1 MQSKPIASALEN
13 LQQEFD
19 EQASAKAE
27 GRPKR
32 PKRLRTKDDMRRE
45 KEELYQ
51 KYLDEIDQLLDA
63 YYKVMK
69 RKDAVSIGGLYARH
83 SSRFQD
89 SIIDQIRVILED
101 AVRKMIFIPREYVCF
116 DIATRG
122 CKERRPGLIALKRLV
137 ADNKVQTVMAF
148 ATSRLYRRTYRT
160 LQFVEEELVERGIR
174 GIFVKSGIDTHEGDQ
189 WRTLLHSL
197 ASNDEAQVRL
207 SVAHIQ
213 ASQEGLFVRRM
224 VHGSL
229 SLGFTGEIVEGEFT
243 RRQRPRRKIVIDP
256 ETARWIVRMYYWY
269 VVEGLSIPAIARRL
283 NSDPDAPAPEKSTTG
298 LWTRAT
304 VIRHLENAEYRGRW
318 RYGAKETKWLSKK
331 DYPVQVPRN
340 AALKEG
346 QFEELRIVPDDCWYT
361 AQQRLN
367 DEHGESGRKPKRGE
381 RKASPNFLRQLFLC
395 PAHQRKLVVGGAKGC
410 VLLCPTCR
418 FVEAY
423 ERPLFTHLNREL
435 ALRLTCETLIEWLE
449 PTEDLVCSIID
460 TCKRESTS
468 LNQAN
473 PESLQVMQAQLKT
486 LGSTIE
492 FNRRNPGI
500 TPEEQLRTEAVL
512 KDLRC
517 DQNELLARLRS
528 VEAAMTATDRVPNR
542 DTVIEFLES
551 TREQLRLC
559 LTTTDETKL
568 RNGRRVVDDLTGGI
582 LALHQMGER
591 TKSKGHLQARF
602 QVDAVAFA
610 VERMTGLRI
619 VESKTARDVV
629 IDFKKPKLI
638 DEQSETAKRLW
649 DQGLLHVDIAKQMGC
664 IPPYVTKLIQHWHD
678 TRGLARPNNKSRRK
692 RLDKK
697 QSKTPLYNMIAN
709 EVVELMK
716 SGLSN
721 LEIARRLKT
730 NDFNVAKAIKWWH
743 EMRCLPVPNATVRR
757 QQKLARAQL
766 MLDEG
771 KLIKDIAK
779 ELGYSPRGLKLALDK
794 DAADH
799 GRDISDVR
807 QRRGNAKSGETANG
821 GRTQPDTDAA

>member
-1 MQSKPIASALEN
+1 M
-13 LQQEFD
+13 
-19 EQASAKAE
+19 
-27 GRPKR
+27 
-32 PKRLRTKDDMRRE
+32 
-45 KEELYQ
+45 YQ
-51 KYLDEIDQLLDA
+51 KYLDEIDVLLNA
-63 YYKVMK
+63 YYEVMK

-89 SIIDQIRVILED
+89 SIIDQIRVILEE
-101 AVRKMIFIPREYVCF
+101 AVRKKIFIPRECVCF

-122 CKERRPGLIALKRLV
+122 CKERRPGLIKLKKLV
-137 ADNKVQTVMAF
+137 AENKVQTVMAF

-174 GIFVKSGIDTHEGDQ
+174 GIFVKSNIDTHEGDQ

-197 ASNDEAQVRL
+197 ASNDEAQVRF
-207 SVAHIQ
+207 SVAHIL

-224 VHGSL
+224 VHRTL

-243 RRQRPRRKIVIDP
+243 RRQRPRRMIVIDP
-256 ETARWIVRMYYWY
+256 ETAWWIVQIYYWY
-269 VVEGLSIPAIARRL
+269 VFEGLSVPVIARRL
-283 NSDPDAPAPEKSTTG
+283 NADPNAPAPEKSTTG

-304 VIRHLENAEYRGRW
+304 VISHLENAEYRGWW

-331 DYPVQVPRN
+331 DYPVQVPRD

-346 QFEELRIVPDDCWYT
+346 QFEELRIVPDDCWYA
-361 AQQRLN
+361 AQKRLN
-367 DEHGESGRKPKRGE
+367 DEHGESGRKPKRGD

-395 PAHQRKLVVGGAKGC
+395 PVHQRKLVVGGAKGC

-418 FVEAY
+418 FVEAN

-435 ALRLTCETLIEWLE
+435 ALRLTCEKLIEWLE
-449 PTEDLVCSIID
+449 PIDDLVDSIIG
-460 TCKRESTS
+460 TCEQESSS
-468 LNQAN
+468 LSNAN
-473 PESLQVMQAQLKT
+473 PESLQLLRGQLDT
-486 LGSTIE
+486 LTSTID

-512 KDLRC
+512 NDLRC
-517 DQNELLARLRS
+517 DQNEVLARLRS
-528 VEAAMTATDRVPNR
+528 VEAALTATDRVPNR

-582 LALHQMGER
+582 LSLHQMGER
-591 TKSKGHLQARF
+591 EKSKDHLQARL
-602 QVDAVAFA
+602 QIDTIVFA
-610 VERMTGLRI
+610 VERLTGLRI

-638 DEQSETAKRLW
+638 DEQSEIAKRLW

-664 IPPYVTKLIQHWHD
+664 IPPYVTKLIQNWHD
-678 TRGLARPNNKSRRK
+678 SRGLERPNNKSRRK
-692 RLDKK
+692 LLEKK
-697 QSKTPLYNMIAN
+697 QTETPLYKTIAN
-709 EVVELMK
+709 DVVGLMK

-721 LEIARRLKT
+721 LEISRRLKT

-743 EMRCLPVPNATVRR
+743 ETRNLPVPNAKDRR
-757 QQKLARAQL
+757 QQKLARAQA

-779 ELGYSPRGLKLALDK
+779 ELGYSPRGLKLALEK
-794 DAADH
+794 DATNH
-799 GRDISDVR
+799 GRIVPDGR
-807 QRRGNAKSGETANG
+807 QRRGNAKSGEIANG
-821 GRTQPDTDAA
+821 GGTQPNADAA